1 MIICFILAWMVT
13 NGWSYAF
20 IAIGF
25 IFNIEWMSTV
35 GLSYQA
41 FLWLPCTPEK
51 LVTVPL
57 AIWFDKLIFKGK
69 HVSALKSKLAK
80 VRDLVRRKRSSDEV
94 LSSEVESSSEEK

>member
-1 MIICFILAWMVT
+1 MIICFILAWMLT
-13 NGWSYAF
+13 NGWSYVF

-25 IFNIEWMSTV
+25 IFNIEWMSTI

-51 LVTVPL
+51 LVTIPL

-80 VRDLVRRKRSSDEV
+80 VRDLVRRRK
-94 LSSEVESSSEEK
+94 SSSEETYSEEISEEEK

>member
-13 NGWSYAF
+13 NGWSYVF

-25 IFNIEWMSTV
+25 IFKIEWMSTV

-51 LVTVPL
+51 LVTIPL

-69 HVSALKSKLAK
+69 HVSSLKSKLAK
-80 VRDLVRRKRSSDEV
+80 VRDLVRRRKSDGGV
-94 LSSEVESSSEEK
+94 PSEVENSSEK